1 MARKQE
7 TPASTAD
14 AKDPVSTSD
23 SINGPSEAAGLPL
36 SPDSALA
43 PGAGDSGDLGAPA
56 TAPGSEASVA
66 PVPQEGEAGPAPD
79 SSAVGEGVATDSA
92 ATVVVTGEP
101 SGYVQ
106 PVLAEGN
113 AEDGINHPA
122 AEEQA
127 QASPNPMTLQIYPMR
142 SYMDEGELRR
152 RGGPAYSVPRRHA
165 EELVEKKLAS
175 FDPLKE

>member
-7 TPASTAD
+7 TLASTAD

-23 SINGPSEAAGLPL
+23 SNNGPSEAAGSPL
-36 SPDSALA
+36 SPDSGFA
-43 PGAGDSGDLGAPA
+43 PGAGDSEDSGAPE
-56 TAPGSEASVA
+56 TAPSPEAGLG
-66 PVPQEGEAGPAPD
+66 PVLQVGTAGPAPD
-79 SSAVGEGVATDSA
+79 SSAVGEVVATDSA
-92 ATVVVTGEP
+92 ATAVVTGEP
-101 SGYVQ
+101 SGSVH

-113 AEDGINHPA
+113 AEDGVNHPA

-127 QASPNPMTLQIYPMR
+127 QASPNPVTLQIYPMR

>member
-14 AKDPVSTSD
+14 AKDPAASSD
-23 SINGPSEAAGLPL
+23 SSLGPSDAAGLPL
-36 SPDSALA
+36 SPGGALA
-43 PGAGDSGDLGAPA
+43 PDVGGSGDSGTPV
-56 TAPGSEASVA
+56 TAPGPEVSAV
-66 PVPQEGEAGPAPD
+66 PVLQEGL
-79 SSAVGEGVATDSA
+79 ATDSSGTA
-92 ATVVVTGEP
+92 VVTGEP
-101 SGYVQ
+101 VDSVQ
-106 PVLAEGN
+106 PVL

-127 QASPNPMTLQIYPMR
+127 KASPNPVTLQIYPMR

-152 RGGPAYSVPRRHA
+152 RGGPAYSVSRRHA
-165 EELVEKKLAS
+165 EELVEKMLAS